1 MDLPQAATNRNRTR
15 GAGGSGGPKGGKS
28 GMGQKMGESKHV
40 FFLSKRKLI
49 INRFRRYPRNN
60 VLFSGF
66 SFLAFLEYGFLILKE
81 YY

>member
-1 MDLPQAATNRNRTR
+1 MEKYFTVLTNCRQARAKLPKKRRRVVNVDLPQAATNRNRTR

-40 FFLSKRKLI
+40 FFLKTQT
-49 INRFRRYPRNN
+49 
-60 VLFSGF
+60 
-66 SFLAFLEYGFLILKE
+66 